1 MPPLRVNAYEGNCL
15 SFGCLSTKSDQ
26 IKNIRAR
33 SGLFDMAL
41 KNLGFLGFLKNKNLM
56 SDLNF

>member
-41 KNLGFLGFLKNKNLM
+41 KNLGFLGF
-56 SDLNF
+56 